1 MYIQNINFI
10 NKQIF
15 MLSITAELILPI
27 IIRLATAT
35 VNHHTLIPATITT
48 ILGSY

>member
-27 IIRLATAT
+27 IRFATAT